1 MSQQRR
7 LAAIMFTDIEGY
19 TSLMHRDEQKA
30 VELREKHRNIFKRI
44 TAKYNGT
51 IIQYFGDG
59 TLSSFKSS
67 VDAVECAIN
76 LQQAFS
82 EVPKI
87 PVRIGIHMGD
97 IIYRNDD
104 IIGDAVNIASRI
116 ESGAISGSIL
126 ISDKVHDQIR
136 SHRHIKVAFLDA
148 YEFKNVDHAIPLFA
162 IANEGIIVPKPNEV
176 KGKLKMAPESD
187 QKQNKYKNTAKV
199 LGLALLLLVGIMVY
213 FQFFKKPVLLGEK
226 SIAVLP
232 FDNLSTDADAEIFRD
247 GMTEDILMHLAKVND
262 LHVISRTSVMRY
274 KNTEKSVPEIAEEL
288 GVSYILEGSIR
299 KYGDQVRV
307 TAQLIQAANDE
318 HIWAENYDK
327 TLTDIFSIQTEV
339 SKKIVDAL
347 QLNLSFEEQQSLTQI
362 PTENIEA
369 YKLFLTGRKEADKRN
384 GASITKSIELYK
396 EAIALDSTY
405 AEAYAEIA
413 NSIFLQTYYGDRNVA
428 DATELS
434 SAYLEKAKD
443 INRNISRIY
452 TVEGLINN
460 HTRNF
465 EQAKAAFEKAISL
478 APNDLTARH
487 QYSTFFYYNRMYK
500 EQLEQAK
507 IAYSLDPLSFA
518 TANSYFTALTA
529 NERYDEAEQ
538 LMKKVEKMSDQNN
551 RFVINRSYFR
561 LYSDQKNFQKM
572 IAPLKE
578 IVKTQN
584 VFNRFLGYAYVKV
597 GDTTSAYRI
606 VDSIHKNGS
615 DYEKSHQL
623 AVVYSALK
631 KTDSVLFYLDTIRNK
646 QSSTF
651 RREVNG
657 YFAYLKDDPRFI
669 NRLHQHGIDTAQKS
683 TH

>member
-19 TSLMHRDEQKA
+19 TSLMHRDEQKG

-44 TAKYNGT
+44 TAKHNGT

-59 TLSSFKSS
+59 TLSIFKSS
-67 VDAVECAIN
+67 VDAVQCAIN

-82 EVPKI
+82 EKPKI
-87 PVRIGIHMGD
+87 PVRIGIHVGD
-97 IIYRNDD
+97 IIHRNDD

-126 ISDKVHDQIR
+126 VSDKVHDQIR
-136 SHRHIKVAFLDA
+136 SHRHIKATFLDA
-148 YEFKNVDHAIPLFA
+148 YEFKNVDDAIPLFA
-162 IANEGIIVPKPNEV
+162 IANEGLAVPKPTEV
-176 KGKLKMAPESD
+176 KGKLKGSNETIVAQPT
-187 QKQNKYKNTAKV
+187 YKNTAK
-199 LGLALLLLVGIMVY
+199 LLAMALILILATFVY
-213 FQFFKKPVLLGEK
+213 FKYFNTPKLLGEK

-232 FDNLSTDADAEIFRD
+232 FDNLSSDADSEIFRD
-247 GMTEDILMHLAKVND
+247 GMTEDILTHLSKVND

-274 KNTEKSVPEIAEEL
+274 KNTEKTVPEIAEEL

-339 SKKIVDAL
+339 SKQIVDAL
-347 QLNLSFEEQQSLTQI
+347 QLNLSFEEEQQLAQI

-384 GASITKSIELYK
+384 RESISKSIELYK

-413 NSIFLQTYYGDRNVA
+413 NSVFLQTYYGGRSVQE
-428 DATELS
+428 ATEL
-434 SAYLEKAKD
+434 ATFYLEKAKN
-443 INRNISRIY
+443 INENISRIY

-465 EQAKAAFEKAISL
+465 EQAQIAFKKAIAL

-487 QYSTFFYYNRMYK
+487 QYSTFFYYNRLYE

-518 TANSYFTALTA
+518 TANSYFTALTS
-529 NERYDEAEQ
+529 NRRYDEAEE
-538 LMKKVEKMSDQNN
+538 LMKKVEKMGDENN
-551 RFVINRSYFR
+551 RLVINRSYFR
-561 LYSDQKNFQKM
+561 LYSDQNKYDKM

-578 IVKTQN
+578 IVKTHN
-584 VFNRFLGYAYVKV
+584 VFNRFLGHAYVQL
-597 GDTTSAYRI
+597 GDTISAYRI
-606 VDSIHKNGS
+606 IDSIRKNSS
-615 DYEKSHQL
+615 DYERSNQL
-623 AVVYSALK
+623 AMVFAALK
-631 KTDSVLFYLDTIRNK
+631 KTDSVLYYLDTIRHK
-646 QSSTF
+646 QTRTF
-651 RREVNG
+651 GRE
-657 YFAYLKDDPRFI
+657 YKAYYDYLKDNPLFI
-669 NRLHQHGIDTAQKS
+669 QRLQEHGIDGSQKT